1 MRTKTTLQAISCAA
15 LAGIG
20 ALAIGARPTL
30 AVAPAGSPS
39 AKATAAISQTQLL
52 AATRTA
58 GWSTILSNTIHTA
71 SQKDLFCDV
80 SIETG
85 LMTSTTSSSR
95 GGKSDTSTSKAEVAV
110 RCLVDGKV
118 AYPGEIIFGSRTQEL
133 TATLEGIIG
142 SCFRVDSNGNVIL
155 DENCVQ
161 PEEIKLVLSTM
172 EANSFNFIYPN
183 CTSGTHTLQVQA
195 KINTDTTVQSGSASA
210 FAFVGKGSA
219 TLEEVRMANN
229 EVIELP

>member
-1 MRTKTTLQAISCAA
+1 MKAITSLQRTAGFA

-20 ALAIGARPTL
+20 ALVLAAPSSL
-30 AVAPAGSPS
+30 AVVPGTPS

-52 AATRTA
+52 AATKNV

-71 SQKDLFCDV
+71 SQKDLFCNV

-85 LMTSTTSSSR
+85 LMTSTTSSSKN
-95 GGKSDTSTSKAEVAV
+95 GHGDTSTAKAEVTV

-118 AYPGEIIFGSRTQEL
+118 AYPGEIVFGSRMQEL

-155 DENCVQ
+155 DENCVN

-172 EANSFNFIYPN
+172 EANSFNYIYPN
-183 CTSGTHTLQVQA
+183 CTAGTHTLQVQA
-195 KINTDTTVQSGSASA
+195 KISTDTTVQSGSASA

-219 TLEEVRMANN
+219 TMEEVRMANN